1 MGLGGDPKYY
11 SDFGFEK
18 LFISDKFLIF
28 PKLDIGAASD
38 EFQLGFYPLN
48 VLLSNE
54 KRKYPV
60 FLINMKSGSCKY
72 CLT

>member
-1 MGLGGDPKYY
+1 MGLEGDPTYY
-11 SDFGFEK
+11 SDYGFEK

-38 EFQLGFYPLN
+38 VFQLGFYPLN
-48 VLLSNE
+48 VLLSSE
-54 KRKYPV
+54 KRKYPI